1 MEDLAAF
8 VAALFSIFI
17 AIALVNLVVGLL
29 VRRGKLKLWIGHVVN
44 TLTGL
49 VAIFGISIAWALGA
63 PALLSVLITSIVLTM
78 PKRAR

>member
-8 VAALFSIFI
+8 VAALFAIFI

-29 VRRGKLKLWIGHVVN
+29 VRRGKLKLWIGLVVN

-63 PALLSVLITSIVLTM
+63 PALLSVLITSIVLTL
-78 PKRAR
+78 PKRAK

>member
-8 VAALFSIFI
+8 VAALFAIFI
-17 AIALVNLVVGLL
+17 AIALVNLAVGLL
-29 VRRGKLKLWIGHVVN
+29 VRRGKLKLWIGLVVN

-63 PALLSVLITSIVLTM
+63 PALLSVLITSIVLTL
-78 PKRAR
+78 PKRTK